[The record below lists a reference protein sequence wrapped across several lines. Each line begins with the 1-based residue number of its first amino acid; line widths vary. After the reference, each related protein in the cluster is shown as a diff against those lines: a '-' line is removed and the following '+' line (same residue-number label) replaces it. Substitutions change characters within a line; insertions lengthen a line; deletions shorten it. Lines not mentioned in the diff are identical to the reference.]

1 MKNDN
6 HYDLL
11 FYLPSQLLFF
21 QNVIDP
27 GLKSEAS
34 LLIEQDH
41 IVSIVG
47 INTDE
52 EGQEYWL
59 VRNSWGE
66 YWGESG
72 FFRIKTGENQLGIED
87 DCVWAEPDIINQ
99 NNYPC
104 FEDGSNC

>member
-1 MKNDN
+1 M
-6 HYDLL
+6 
-11 FYLPSQLLFF
+11 
-21 QNVIDP
+21 IDP